1 MPNPPVCN
9 RLSSED
15 SIFLYLEKK
24 EMPLHIGA
32 ACIFDGEVALEEF
45 TAFVESK
52 LPLIPRYRQR
62 VAVPP
67 LHLGHP
73 CWEPDPG
80 FDIRRHISQATL
92 KRGTDAELE
101 EFTGD
106 LFGQVMPRD
115 RPLWDITLVHGL
127 KRGRTAMIARL
138 HHCLADGIAGVAI
151 LNLLLD
157 ASPEPEPVPPHED
170 PGFPPPAAGHSVVD
184 ALVGAT
190 SDAVK
195 YMLAAE
201 AAALDLAAKLAGT
214 NARGA
219 VQSWLELIPEIL
231 VSLDRLPFNAP
242 CKGPRRHIW
251 TSYPMPE
258 IAVIREKLGG
268 TLNDVALT
276 MVTLAVSRYAVLHG
290 QSVEKRLLRYW
301 VPINLRAPGEEA
313 GTGNRISILPVLI
326 PLDCGDAR
334 QLLAEVYRRTQELK
348 RSHLI
353 ELIGMAQAWL
363 GASPPPLQ
371 AAFGLLGNVLPV
383 SPFHL
388 VCTNVPGPAAPL
400 YLMGRR
406 MVASYP
412 YVPIGNDMGF
422 CCAMQ
427 SYCDRFFFGLTA
439 DREVV
444 PDVFRIREFLDQ
456 AFEALRRAAAP
467 PRRPRAARNKTPE
480 PLTEAAAPV

>member
-1 MPNPPVCN
+1 MPNRRVGN

-15 SIFLYLEKK
+15 SIFLYLEKP

-32 ACIFDGEVALEEF
+32 ACIFDGEVPLEQF

-73 CWEPDPG
+73 CWEADPG

-92 KRGTDAELE
+92 KHGTAAELE

-115 RPLWDITLVHGL
+115 RPLWDITLVDGL
-127 KRGRTAMIARL
+127 KHGRTAMIARL

-157 ASPEPEPVPPHED
+157 ATPEPGPVPPHDSAES
-170 PGFPPPAAGHSVVD
+170 PPPSASYSVVD

-190 SDAVK
+190 SDAVE

-201 AAALDLAAKLAGT
+201 AAALDLAAKLAG
-214 NARGA
+214 NNPRGV

-231 VSLDRLPFNAP
+231 ISLDRLPFNAP

-251 TSYPMPE
+251 TSYPMAE

-276 MVTLAVSRYAVLHG
+276 MVTQAVSQYAILHG

-301 VPINLRAPGEEA
+301 VPINLRAAGEEV
-313 GTGNRISILPVLI
+313 GPGNRISILPVLI
-326 PLDCGDAR
+326 PLDLNDPK
-334 QLLAEVYRRTQELK
+334 QLLAEVNRRTQELK

-353 ELIGMAQAWL
+353 NLIGMAQAWL

-371 AAFGLLGNVLPV
+371 AAFGLVGNALPI
-383 SPFHL
+383 SLFHL
-388 VCTNVPGPAAPL
+388 VCTNVPGPAVPL
-400 YLMGRR
+400 YLMGRK
-406 MVASYP
+406 MLASYP

-427 SYCDRFFFGLTA
+427 SYCGRFFFGLTA
-439 DREVV
+439 DREAV

-456 AFEALRRAAAP
+456 AFQALRRAAAP
-467 PRRPRAARNKTPE
+467 PRRSRAAATKTAE
-480 PLTEAAAPV
+480 AVKQAAAAV